1 MASESKAEGTCGTMN
16 KTKCLLGV
24 DPELSPKC
32 KPTEC
37 PNCGWNEREA
47 LFRRAYLQEYGLTL
61 CGDGLR
67 RLVIPKA
74 EREGG
79 SK

>member
-1 MASESKAEGTCGTMN
+1 MN

-47 LFRRAYLQEYGLTL
+47 LYRRAYLKEYGLTL
-61 CGDGLR
+61 CDDGLR

-79 SK
+79 SE